1 MDLVA
6 FLQEF
11 GVPLTVAAVFAWML
25 YRQSVWIQ
33 GELMQELDEDFKRL
47 EAIIIKLIDQQKI
60 TQLDIKQIKGYIE
73 GIEDIMKRLTN
84 GRYSK
89 RK

>member
-1 MDLVA
+1 MDPVA

-33 GELMQELDEDFKRL
+33 GELMQELDQDFKRL
-47 EAIIIKLIDQQKI
+47 EAIIVKLIDQQKI
-60 TQLDIKQIKGYIE
+60 TQLDVKQIKGYIE

>member
-1 MDLVA
+1 
-6 FLQEF
+6 
-11 GVPLTVAAVFAWML
+11 
-25 YRQSVWIQ
+25 
-33 GELMQELDEDFKRL
+33 MQELDQDFKRL
-47 EAIIIKLIDQQKI
+47 EAIIVKLIDQQKI
-60 TQLDIKQIKGYIE
+60 TQLDVKQIKGYIE